1 MNCQTDSGPE
11 KPCVQELERIHKCT
25 VAEASVLGAF
35 ASTTVAYPRNLKLG
49 SVTSHK
55 SHRIAVCPIT
65 KVAQDAYYSARGV
78 IYLPNNSKATIDWFL
93 DSEQKEM
100 MAAALK
106 TPPPCNS
113 LPARTASIVILTG
126 HDCLFSHK
134 LLDSVAHLASARC
147 GNSVELNG
155 MRAATVSEAAKT
167 TRIGFLSGDDALR
180 YLTTHATSL
189 GMSPIEARKQVDP
202 KGASIALVRG
212 TAISKTDVI
221 LRASTIVF
229 EGTTYNCSN
238 DDLVAKLQQS
248 IANLFS
254 LLDVTPPAELFLPMP
269 PSSKTPFLEHTAA
282 IHNEF
287 FTMLMAPPD
296 VYRASTDDGDE
307 PMTPL
312 VATDV
317 HVRFVPKNARGEN
330 PFVAHSC
337 FHGILACHQG
347 KEKQMMAFL
356 AEARQNDRNPIYGIG
371 APNEPR
377 NEGIGIHVV
386 ITQAHPLAL
395 ENNVTCYG
403 LLGDPGKRI
412 HRDGNFLLRLYRQ
425 LFALTPKLLEQHFI
439 LPCSFQSCIPVDLN
453 VARPYFAALEECRTC
468 FAEHFGDSSVP
479 DPAYKSKRTESWEFT
494 EASAEETAITSAIGL
509 GFGCPAMRIGHVLS
523 HITDAQQPD
532 GPLDALVSLLVAALA
547 RLGPNATVFDAFQMA
562 REVVNQRDK
571 LLETAETEVKRM
583 TAELEKMRVASPTPM
598 NDTTGFTSTPA
609 TPRAAGIQLA
619 AKARDRLVASLGL
632 VKGQGSASYLLPLS
646 KSRDDS
652 IGAKLVKMAFS
663 ACGVDKASKEANAK
677 GRQAIA
683 KCSQE
688 SSMLNLVTAAARVVL
703 ETATDRQLVIGNVA
717 RPTDSTGEPLT
728 TFFHVEQDGGVR
740 EISLSK
746 LLETEKPSLLIVVET
761 EKHVQCHYYKLQV
774 ATS

>member
-1 MNCQTDSGPE
+1 MNCQLDSGPE
-11 KPCVQELERIHKCT
+11 KACVQELERIHKCT
-25 VAEASVLGAF
+25 VAEASVLGSF
-35 ASTTVAYPRNLKLG
+35 STATVAHPRNLKLG

-55 SHRIAVCPIT
+55 SHRTAVCPIT

-78 IYLPNNSKATIDWFL
+78 IYLPNNSKATVDWFL
-93 DSEQKEM
+93 ESEQKEVI
-100 MAAALK
+100 AAALK
-106 TPPPCNS
+106 TPVPCNS
-113 LPARTASIVILTG
+113 LPPRAASIVILAG
-126 HDCLFSHK
+126 HDCLFVHK
-134 LLDSVAHLASARC
+134 ILDAVAHLASARC

-155 MRAATVSEAAKT
+155 MRAASVSEAAKT

-180 YLTTHATSL
+180 YLTAHATSL
-189 GMSPIEARKQVDP
+189 ALSPTEARKQVDP

-221 LRASTIVF
+221 LRASIIEF
-229 EGTTYNCSN
+229 KGTAYNCSN
-238 DDLVAKLQQS
+238 DDLVSQLQQS
-248 IANLFS
+248 IAKLFS

-269 PSSKTPFLEHTAA
+269 PSSKNPFLDHTAA

-296 VYRASTDDGDE
+296 VYRASTNESDE

-317 HVRFVPKNARGEN
+317 HVRFVPKNVRCEN

-347 KEKQMMAFL
+347 KEKQLMAFL
-356 AEARQNDRNPIYGIG
+356 TEARQNDRNPIYGIG

-395 ENNVTCYG
+395 EANVTCYG

-453 VARPYFAALEECRTC
+453 VARPYFAALEECKTC
-468 FAEHFGDSSVP
+468 FAEHFGDNGQE
-479 DPAYKSKRTESWEFT
+479 DPAYKSKRIEAWEFC
-494 EASAEETAITSAIGL
+494 EASAEESAVTSAIGL
-509 GFGCPAMRIGHVLS
+509 GFGCPAMRIGHVLA
-523 HITDAQQPD
+523 HITDAQADVAP
-532 GPLDALVSLLVAALA
+532 DALVGLLVAALA
-547 RLGPNATVFDAFQMA
+547 RLGPSATVFDAFQMA
-562 REVVNQRDK
+562 REVVNERDK

-583 TAELEKMRVASPTPM
+583 TAELEKMRVQSPEPVH
-598 NDTTGFTSTPA
+598 DSTGSTSRPT
-609 TPRAAGIQLA
+609 TPRAAGIHLG
-619 AKARDRLVASLGL
+619 AKSRDRLVASLGL
-632 VKGQGSASYLLPLS
+632 VRGQGSASYALPLS
-646 KSRDDS
+646 NSRDDT
-652 IGAKLVKMAFS
+652 IAAKLTKMAFS
-663 ACGVDKASKEANAK
+663 ACGVDKPAKEATAK
-677 GRQAIA
+677 CRQEIA

-703 ETATDRQLVIGNVA
+703 ETATDRQLVIGCVP
-717 RPTDSTGEPLT
+717 RPTDGTSEALT
-728 TFFHVEQDGGVR
+728 CFYHVEQDGGVR
-740 EISLSK
+740 ETSLST
-746 LLETEKPSLLIVVET
+746 LLELEKPSLLVVVET
-761 EKHVQCHYYKLQV
+761 PTHAQCFYYCQKV